1 MERVKALIAK
11 LQEQLDQNNDVS
23 AMMLTVQLLQAE
35 LQHAAQGER
44 PQLGSAK
51 VAVVLPS
58 FNSSHAK
65 LSTEVAKKSEEVIV
79 EVEREQFIKEAAVM
93 VEKLQPAPVE
103 KSQPAPVERPQP
115 APAPPTPKKPD
126 PSIEWMFDAVRE
138 IPTLA
143 HQIDFKEIN
152 DVIAKNGN
160 GSTSLNDRLRSNGTE
175 ISDVIVDVPVRDLRK
190 AIGINDRYVFVS
202 ELFRG
207 DEVGYERSIKTI
219 NNFRILAEAQY
230 WIERE
235 LKLKLG
241 WDENKEIVK
250 LFDQLVKRRFS

>member
-35 LQHAAQGER
+35 LQHASQGER

-58 FNSSHAK
+58 FNSSQAK
-65 LSTEVAKKSEEVIV
+65 LSTEVASKSEEIKV
-79 EVEREQFIKEAAVM
+79 EVEKEQFIQ
-93 VEKLQPAPVE
+93 EKPVIAS
-103 KSQPAPVERPQP
+103 KPQP
-115 APAPPTPKKPD
+115 APAQPVAKKKEE
-126 PSIEWMFDAVRE
+126 SIQWVFDAERE

-143 HQIDFKEIN
+143 HQSDFKEIN

-175 ISDVIVDVPVRDLRK
+175 LSDVIVDAPVRDLRK

-241 WDENKEIVK
+241 WDENKDIVK

>member
-58 FNSSHAK
+58 YNSSQAK
-65 LSTEVAKKSEEVIV
+65 LSTEVAPKSEEIKV
-79 EVEREQFIKEAAVM
+79 EVEREQFIKESSVI
-93 VEKLQPAPVE
+93 VEKTQPTLVEKTQPAP
-103 KSQPAPVERPQP
+103 PQP
-115 APAPPTPKKPD
+115 APKKPD
-126 PSIEWMFDAVRE
+126 TSIQWVFDAVRE

-143 HQIDFKEIN
+143 HQTDFKEIN

-160 GSTSLNDRLRSNGTE
+160 GATSLNDRLRSNGTE
-175 ISDVIVDVPVRDLRK
+175 LSDLIVDAPVRDLRK

>member
-58 FNSSHAK
+58 YNTSQAK
-65 LSTEVAKKSEEVIV
+65 LSTAVSAKSEEIKV
-79 EVEREQFIKEAAVM
+79 EVEKEQFIKEPVIAVQ
-93 VEKLQPAPVE
+93 KTQPAP
-103 KSQPAPVERPQP
+103 PQP
-115 APAPPTPKKPD
+115 VTKKKD
-126 PSIEWMFDAVRE
+126 SSIEWVFDAVRE

-143 HQIDFKEIN
+143 HQSDFKEIN

-160 GSTSLNDRLRSNGTE
+160 GNTSLNDRLRSNGTE
-175 ISDVIVDVPVRDLRK
+175 LGDLIVDAPVRDLRK
-190 AIGINDRYVFVS
+190 AIGVNDRYVFVS

>member
-58 FNSSHAK
+58 FNSSQAK
-65 LSTEVAKKSEEVIV
+65 LSTDIAPKSEEIKV
-79 EVEREQFIKEAAVM
+79 EVEKEQFLQEKPVVAPKPQSAPVQPVTKKKEA
-93 VEKLQPAPVE
+93 P
-103 KSQPAPVERPQP
+103 
-115 APAPPTPKKPD
+115 
-126 PSIEWMFDAVRE
+126 IEWVFDAVRE

-143 HQIDFKEIN
+143 HQADFKEIN
-152 DVIAKNGN
+152 DVIARNGN
-160 GSTSLNDRLRSNGTE
+160 GSTSLNDRLRSNGAE
-175 ISDVIVDVPVRDLRK
+175 LSDLIVDAPVRDLRK

-207 DEVGYERSIKTI
+207 DEAGYERSIKTI

-241 WDENKEIVK
+241 WDENKDIVK

>member
-1 MERVKALIAK
+1 MERVKALITK

-65 LSTEVAKKSEEVIV
+65 LSTDVAPKSEEIKV
-79 EVEREQFIKEAAVM
+79 EVEKEQFIQEKPAAQ
-93 VEKLQPAPVE
+93 K
-103 KSQPAPVERPQP
+103 PQP
-115 APAPPTPKKPD
+115 APAQPATKKKDAP
-126 PSIEWMFDAVRE
+126 IEWVFDAVRE

-143 HQIDFKEIN
+143 HQADFKEIN

-175 ISDVIVDVPVRDLRK
+175 LSDVIAEPPVRDLRK
-190 AIGINDRYVFVS
+190 AIGVNDRYVFVS